1 MAGTDKRL
9 ITPITPPWKWPKV
22 VLALTLL
29 AAGAVLAAVLW
40 SKETSASAYTTAR
53 VDRGTVEV
61 TVSATGTVQAV
72 TTVQV
77 GSQVSGV
84 LAWLGADF
92 KSQVKRGQII
102 AKLDPAIFRAQV
114 QNQQAGVVNAQAGVQ
129 AAITEIDNQN
139 ASLAASKANQE
150 ATLSQRDDARDLVNR
165 NLTLGTVISGR
176 QVEAAQAQA
185 SGADARNQ
193 QATAQ
198 IGQAESG
205 VASSKAK
212 LGEAKAAVAQAKAQ
226 LEQAQLNLD
235 HATIASPI
243 DGVVVSRN
251 VDVGQTVAASL
262 QAPTLFV
269 IANDLTNM
277 QVLASIDEADV
288 GQIHEGMA
296 ASFNVD
302 AYPGRTFAGQITQI
316 RLNAQTA
323 QNVVIYTA
331 VIAAANPDTK
341 LLPGM
346 TANITIP
353 VAHADNVLTVA
364 NASLR
369 FKPAQQQGQPQNQQ
383 GGQTQLDQKVG
394 DTPRPGAQ
402 GQPSTIGQPAG
413 GGGDQSAQGQTIWVL
428 ASSKKLEP
436 RSVRTG
442 ITDGRL
448 TAIVAGDLQEGD
460 LVVLRQNIV
469 ATAPQSVTAAGQ
481 QPGGAALRR

>member
-1 MAGTDKRL
+1 MASTDKRL
-9 ITPITPPWKWPKV
+9 ITPITPPRKWPKV

-102 AKLDPAIFRAQV
+102 AKLDPTIFRAQV

-129 AAITEIDNQN
+129 AAMTEIDNQN

-150 ATLSQRDDARDLVNR
+150 ATLSQRDDTRDLVNR
-165 NLTLGTVISGR
+165 DLTLGTVISGR

-205 VASSKAK
+205 VASSQAK

-226 LEQAQLNLD
+226 QAQLNLD
-235 HATIASPI
+235 HATITSPI

-269 IANDLTNM
+269 IANDLTNT

-302 AYPGRTFAGQITQI
+302 AYPGRTFAGQIKQV

-394 DTPRPGAQ
+394 DTPRPGGQ
-402 GQPSTIGQPAG
+402 GQPSTIGQPDG

-448 TAIVAGDLQEGD
+448 TAIVAGDLQEVD

-469 ATAPQSVTAAGQ
+469 GTAPQSVTAAGQ